1 MTYSPVDT
9 GEVNNQLSTK
19 LICFHCFHTN
29 NNGIWI
35 CYINLLIEIQS
46 DMCIKVRYYK
56 TKSFCLSRF

>member
-29 NNGIWI
+29 NDGIWI
-35 CYINLLIEIQS
+35 CYINLLIETQS
-46 DMCIKVRYYK
+46 DMCIKV
-56 TKSFCLSRF
+56 